1 MRTAKEIKKEV
12 AALKSVRAL
21 LPKLSP
27 HGHDN
32 HACVNAQIEVLTT
45 DITED
50 QIFERGDVE
59 ATPKARVWMNDV
71 RDSAE
76 AALKWKLGVS
86 FEAPSVD
93 WETMITKG

>member
-1 MRTAKEIKKEV
+1 MRTPKEIKQET
-12 AALKSVRAL
+12 AALKKVRAL

-32 HACVNAQIEVLTT
+32 HACVDAQLEVLKYNM
-45 DITED
+45 TED
-50 QIFERGDVE
+50 TIYERGDAEV
-59 ATPKARVWMNDV
+59 TVPKRFWTVDV

-76 AALKWKLGVS
+76 AALKWKLGES

-93 WETMITKG
+93 WETMVQKG